1 MTGEFF
7 KNFDQNTGGNFS
19 GKYIRWLWNCL
30 RILKASDKPKSW
42 QMRFGVT
49 KILTNYKVAYKQK
62 IKYVDIEARVRV
74 LGLKKVQKG
83 LNRGAYFDRR

>member
-1 MTGEFF
+1 
-7 KNFDQNTGGNFS
+7 
-19 GKYIRWLWNCL
+19 
-30 RILKASDKPKSW
+30 
-42 QMRFGVT
+42 MRFGVT
-49 KILTNYKVAYKQK
+49 KILTNYKMAYKQK